1 MKSLIAAL
9 VVASSAIV
17 PSLSFAQHSPGT
29 TRAEVRAQLVCAE
42 QRGLMRLPKNSYPHK
57 MSEMNC
63 DTSGSGPSMN
73 GSAQAGAPTPTWQ
86 PSNPT
91 LFRHH

>member
-9 VVASSAIV
+9 FVASTAMV
-17 PSLSFAQHSPGT
+17 PSLSFAQPTPGP
-29 TRAEVRAQLVCAE
+29 TRAEVRAQLACAE
-42 QRGLMRLPKNSYPHK
+42 QQGLMRLPKNSYPDK

-63 DTSGSGPSMN
+63 DSSGSGPSMN
-73 GSAQAGAPTPTWQ
+73 GNSQASAPMWQ
-86 PSNPT
+86 SSNPT